1 MHDDAA
7 TSLDDLR
14 RRTREEQGEVA
25 RRTQWLRA
33 DLPFRYLRQQ
43 AHLTAP
49 ASEFSLASKALGGA
63 HQVAAR
69 LLQRYGIEPPEL
81 ASRADVDV
89 SVVDGLLSGGGAPVV
104 LLDLEDGVAPQMVA
118 EARQNAIRLL
128 REVDR
133 GPSLCF
139 LRPAGIEDPRCADD
153 LIELLIE
160 VGEGLA
166 PDDYPL
172 DGIVVPKVRHVHEV
186 EWIDRVLTAIER
198 ELALEPNRIRVSY
211 QVETGWG
218 VLNLPDLAAA
228 GHAQL
233 AGIILGTV
241 DLSADL
247 LLPEVRYRHPV
258 CEWAR
263 TVIVAV
269 AGATG
274 VPAIDGMTLNFPV
287 GSADNT
293 PQANHELIL
302 DRMMANIEDARHS
315 IDMGMSGRWTGH
327 PLQLVATELA
337 FSKAFS
343 PQSLETQL
351 DDLEAFVEATT
362 ADRGAIAGT
371 GGQLLD
377 IGTDRHVR
385 AVLRRAVAW
394 GYIPQARALKIGLIS
409 DAERTAAD

>member
-1 MHDDAA
+1 M
-7 TSLDDLR
+7 LDDLR
-14 RRTREEQGEVA
+14 RRIREEQADVA
-25 RRTQWLRA
+25 RRTQALRV

-69 LLQRYGIEPPEL
+69 LLQRYGIEPSEL
-81 ASRADVDV
+81 ASRADVNV
-89 SVVDGLLSGGGAPVV
+89 SVVEGLLSGGGAPVV
-104 LLDLEDGVAPQMVA
+104 LLDLEDGVAPQMVPA
-118 EARQNAIRLL
+118 ARENAIRLL
-128 REVDR
+128 RDVDR
-133 GPSLCF
+133 GSSLCF
-139 LRPAGIEDPRCADD
+139 LRPAGIEDPRSADD
-153 LIELLIE
+153 LVELLIGAGAGLSP
-160 VGEGLA
+160 GE
-166 PDDYPL
+166 YPL
-172 DGIVVPKVRHVHEV
+172 DGIVVPKIRHVHEV
-186 EWIDRVLTAIER
+186 EWVERVLTAIED
-198 ELALEPNRIRVSY
+198 ELGLERNRIRVSY

-218 VLNLPDLAAA
+218 VLNLPDLAVA
-228 GHAQL
+228 GRARL

-269 AGATG
+269 AGSMG
-274 VPAIDGMTLNFPV
+274 VPAIDGMTLDFPV

-293 PQANHELIL
+293 PAGNHHFVV

-337 FSKAFS
+337 FAKAFS
-343 PQSLETQL
+343 PESLEPQL
-351 DDLEAFVEATT
+351 ADLEAFVEATS
-362 ADRGAIAGT
+362 ADRGAIAGS

-394 GYIPQARALKIGLIS
+394 GYIPQARALKLGLIS
-409 DAERTAAD
+409 DAELTTAGR